1 MNLRRH
7 SLDLRL
13 HEVDSDPS
21 AADGSWTWIEVKWT
35 PQRGWMGAADVVKE
49 IARLQSIARG
59 DFERE
64 QGETGA
70 RKRYPLERPVKVAFF
85 SFAWF

>member
-13 HEVDSDPS
+13 HEVDSNPS
-21 AADGSWTWIEVKWT
+21 APDGSWTWIEVKWT
-35 PQRGWMGAADVVKE
+35 PRGSMSAADVVKE
-49 IARLQSIARG
+49 IERLQGIARG

-70 RKRYPLERPVKVAFF
+70 RKRYPLERPVKVAIF